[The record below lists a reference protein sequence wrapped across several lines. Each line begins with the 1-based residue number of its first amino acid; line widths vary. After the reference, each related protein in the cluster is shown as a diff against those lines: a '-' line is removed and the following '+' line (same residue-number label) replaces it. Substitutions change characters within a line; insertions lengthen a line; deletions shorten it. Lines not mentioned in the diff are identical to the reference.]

1 MGIIVFIAGLLTVL
15 GTVGFVETESTVN
28 NLNAIAIVIQFAGGF
43 LLMYLGTELLQ
54 ENNG

>member
-28 NLNAIAIVIQFAGGF
+28 NVNAIAIVIQFAGGF